1 VISLLDFQAA
11 AERIRGRVRR
21 TPLLRAAP
29 VHQKVVP
36 GELTLKLESLQVTGS
51 FKARGAT
58 NKVLT
63 LSEEEIQRGLATAS
77 GGNHGL
83 GVAYAGWLAGARVTI
98 YLPENAPPAK
108 AEKLRQW
115 GAEVIYEGAVWDDAN
130 AAALAAAERH
140 GWTYVHPFADPAI
153 IAGQGTIG
161 LEVLEDAPETSVLVV
176 AIGGG
181 GLIAGVAAAAKAI
194 KPGIRVIGVEPTGAP
209 TLYESV
215 KAGRVIELAEIRTTA
230 NTLAPRKS
238 DALNLAII
246 QENVDEI
253 VLVTDDEMREAAR
266 WLWFE
271 AGVAAELSGAA
282 AVAALQSGKVQTGA
296 EEPVCALVC
305 GAGTDG
311 ISTM

>member
-1 VISLLDFQAA
+1 MISLPEIYAA

-29 VHQKVVP
+29 VRQQVVP

-63 LSEEEIQRGLATAS
+63 LSPEEIGRGLATAS

-115 GAEVIYEGAVWDDAN
+115 GAEVVYAGEVWDDAN
-130 AAALAAAERH
+130 AAALEAAERH

-161 LEVLEDAPETSVLVV
+161 LEVLEDAPETGVLVV

-181 GLIAGVAAAAKAI
+181 GLIAGVAAAAKAM

-215 KAGRVIELAEIRTTA
+215 KAGRVIELAEIRTAA

-253 VLVTDDEMREAAR
+253 VLVTDDEMRAAAR

-282 AVAALQSGKVQTGA
+282 SVAALQAGKVRIGGS
-296 EEPVCALVC
+296 VCALVC
-305 GAGTDG
+305 GAGVDG
-311 ISTM
+311 ISS